1 MPLHVR
7 VSPRAQRLVLKLS
20 ATGDG
25 IELVLP
31 RRVPLATARDFV
43 ERNRGWIEARLEALP
58 PRNLF
63 ADGSEVPILGEDHL
77 IRHMGVKSLGRG
89 AVWIEDN
96 EIRVVGDPA
105 YLSRR
110 VRDHLKALA
119 LREFSERARN
129 LASVIGKPVERVTV
143 RDMKSRWGSCSSTGS
158 LTFSWRVVLAP
169 EPVLHYLVAHE
180 VAHLAEMNHGARF
193 WRLVEQL
200 APGAEKQRAWL
211 RRNRVR
217 LMRYG

>member
-63 ADGSEVPILGEDHL
+63 ADGSEVPILAK
-77 IRHMGVKSLGRG
+77 I
-89 AVWIEDN
+89 
-96 EIRVVGDPA
+96 
-105 YLSRR
+105 
-110 VRDHLKALA
+110 
-119 LREFSERARN
+119 
-129 LASVIGKPVERVTV
+129 T
-143 RDMKSRWGSCSSTGS
+143 SSAI
-158 LTFSWRVVLAP
+158 WA
-169 EPVLHYLVAHE
+169 
-180 VAHLAEMNHGARF
+180 
-193 WRLVEQL
+193 
-200 APGAEKQRAWL
+200 
-211 RRNRVR
+211 
-217 LMRYG
+217 